1 MSFRPAHG
9 GRAVLGIAAG
19 SNAGGAD
26 VAHRPTMGLV
36 LVPNLVPNLVPILGL
51 AARA

>member
-1 MSFRPAHG
+1 MSFRPALG

-26 VAHRPTMGLV
+26 VAHRPTMGPIL
-36 LVPNLVPNLVPILGL
+36 LPNLVPILGL